1 MRNRLRAARKA
12 EGYTQ
17 EEMAEAIGTSIA
29 NYGLIERGDRNGNFR
44 IWDALEDLLG
54 IHQRILRE
62 DFERYDEE

>member
-29 NYGLIERGDRNGNFR
+29 NYGLIERGDRNGSFR